1 MTELREQGQRLA
13 DMLVEVAGLD
23 GRRGAVIDTVIGAQI
38 HLLQPLV
45 VIEALEVLAQRCA
58 ASPDTWSTSDAVVRH
73 LVDHCTD
80 GHRTEVEL

>member
-13 DMLVEVAGLD
+13 DLLVEVAGLD
-23 GRRGAVIDTVIGAQI
+23 GRRGAVVDTVIGAQV

-58 ASPDTWSTSDAVVRH
+58 ASPDTWSTRGDVVRH
-73 LVDHCTD
+73 LVDHCND
-80 GHRTEVEL
+80 GPTTGEQP